1 MDVSAAALIPYELD
15 DHLRMYGK
23 TAYEFEYLDETCPT
37 CNNRLDELGWC
48 GHGNVGGD

>member
-1 MDVSAAALIPYELD
+1 LDLSAVLIPYELD

-23 TAYEFEYLDETCPT
+23 TAYEFRYLDETCPT